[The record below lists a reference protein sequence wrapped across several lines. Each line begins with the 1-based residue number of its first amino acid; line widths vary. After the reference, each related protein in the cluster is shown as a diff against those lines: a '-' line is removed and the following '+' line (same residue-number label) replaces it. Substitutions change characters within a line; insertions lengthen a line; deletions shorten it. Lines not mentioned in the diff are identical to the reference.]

1 MDTLEDR
8 RPPLTGQLAPD
19 FSLPDLDGKLHR
31 LAGYQGSILVLNFWS
46 AECPHAGR
54 TDREM
59 QRLQAGWGENVVVLN
74 VASNA
79 NEPLEL
85 LRTAASV
92 RGLAPVLVDQNH
104 VVADRYAAV
113 TTPHVYVIDAQG
125 ALRYQGAFD
134 DVTFRRRTPTRAYLQ
149 EAVQAL
155 LAEQEP
161 PIEQTPAYGCSIV
174 RHALLG

>member
-8 RPPLTGQLAPD
+8 QQPLTGQPAPD

-31 LAGYQGSILVLNFWS
+31 LADYQGRILVLNFWS

-59 QRLQAGWGENVVVLN
+59 QRLQTGWGENVVVLS

-85 LRTAASV
+85 LRATASA
-92 RGLAPVLVDQNH
+92 RGLAPVLVDHNH
-104 VVADRYAAV
+104 VLADRYAAV
-113 TTPHVYVIDAQG
+113 TTPHAYVIDAQG
-125 ALRYQGAFD
+125 LLRYRGAFD
-134 DVTFRRRTPTRAYLQ
+134 DVTFRQRTPARAYLQ

-155 LAEQEP
+155 LAGQEP
-161 PIEQTPAYGCSIV
+161 PIEQTPAFGCTIV
-174 RHALLG
+174 RHALSG